1 MAREEGMSWYAV
13 SELEDV
19 LGFVNTPR
27 WLRGPH
33 YSASLHLAGRH
44 SQGGVELFALHCPN
58 GQYAVL
64 ALQESRP
71 LPGFD
76 FLGDVASARALT
88 EEFLA
93 IQRGQPIRLVGNV
106 DFHDGFEQIS
116 PDDLLA
122 EPLPSSRLRS
132 LRSWRALRRGL
143 LVGVLVVA
151 GAWGGHYLL
160 EYRRQETLIQLQGS
174 PAYQQQLYREGL
186 RNAWATLP
194 PAADEVLVAWADLL
208 ARLPLHVQGWQLSH
222 IECELGQCRAYWL
235 RRQGSHADFL
245 AHMPTEE
252 GEIDEVA
259 ADQDPMAGS
268 IVTLHTLDIPADGE
282 ALTRQTLPNLR
293 LARRTLA
300 DLLQDLQLLGMSEA
314 RVDPPQLFGGTQ
326 DKELLN
332 DAVFSG
338 PWSLRQALW
347 VLPSLSLPDF
357 VRVQTLKV
365 DVLGKSRSTSASAD
379 SNALVARSGGAK
391 RLRPNLGLKSRE
403 HIMLKSKTLE
413 LCLRLIYPLVLTQT
427 ALAAPEGQQ
436 TLGELI
442 GAIKAQREAELFPA
456 STAAPVPAPK
466 GLRPADVREQPP
478 KLWSMTGMNGRFIA
492 VLVVDGK
499 VFSLGSDT
507 LPAQVGSWRV
517 HHIDDAAVSMSQ
529 QGRSLRLSAPHGAS
543 TAQGFA
549 NALAAQQSLHQ
560 TLSSPLSSA
569 WTDTAGTVQG
579 GVGGAPAPELAARL
593 PVPIGVPASEGGRK

>member
-1 MAREEGMSWYAV
+1 MGQVQHFRRSSTPASGPWWQRLGRAWRAWRAKRVKRARRAALRGSAVEQNKELTVLQLEGLQYVFGLDWRLLPPTRRLARALAMAREEGMSWYAV

-19 LGFVNTPR
+19 LGFVDTAR

-44 SQGGVELFALHCPN
+44 SQGGVELFVLHCPN

-194 PAADEVLVAWADLL
+194 PAADEVLLAWADLL

-222 IECELGQCRAYWL
+222 IECELGQCRAHWL

-314 RVDPPQLFGGTQ
+314 RVDPPQLFGGKQ

-379 SNALVARSGGAK
+379 TNALVARSGGGKAAATQPWFEITGTYYAK
-391 RLRPNLGLKSRE
+391 K
-403 HIMLKSKTLE
+403 
-413 LCLRLIYPLVLTQT
+413 
-427 ALAAPEGQQ
+427 
-436 TLGELI
+436 
-442 GAIKAQREAELFPA
+442 
-456 STAAPVPAPK
+456 
-466 GLRPADVREQPP
+466 
-478 KLWSMTGMNGRFIA
+478 
-492 VLVVDGK
+492 
-499 VFSLGSDT
+499 
-507 LPAQVGSWRV
+507 
-517 HHIDDAAVSMSQ
+517 
-529 QGRSLRLSAPHGAS
+529 
-543 TAQGFA
+543 
-549 NALAAQQSLHQ
+549 
-560 TLSSPLSSA
+560 
-569 WTDTAGTVQG
+569 
-579 GVGGAPAPELAARL
+579 
-593 PVPIGVPASEGGRK
+593 